1 MPVSPI
7 DYGRYGN
14 QEMIAVFEEAHR
26 HALWLKIEATV
37 AKMQAQLGLIPSEA
51 ADDIERTARPEI
63 VTLSRT
69 MEIESSTRHDVAALF
84 ESIAEKCK
92 GEGARWVHFGL
103 TSNDVK
109 DTALAL
115 QLKHAFETILPQVD
129 QLCRALADKAQ
140 DTIDIIAIG
149 RS

>member
-14 QEMIAVFEEAHR
+14 QEMIAVFEEEHR
-26 HALWLKIEATV
+26 HALWLKIEVTV
-37 AKMQAQLGLIPSEA
+37 AKIQAQLGLIPSEA
-51 ADDIERTARPEI
+51 AADIERTAIPEI
-63 VTLSRT
+63 VSLSRT
-69 MEIESSTRHDVAALF
+69 LEIESSTRHDVAALF

-115 QLKHAFETILPQVD
+115 QLKQAYETILPQVD
-129 QLCRALADKAQ
+129 QLCRSLADKAR
-140 DTIDIIAIG
+140 DTIDIIAVII
-149 RS
+149 